1 MMFSL
6 GLYLKSPFRGLGYT
20 MNYLLAVNW
29 GEVGVKA
36 AQFILSFSILIV
48 LHEFGHYITAKWFKC
63 RVEKF
68 YLFFN
73 PWFSLW
79 KKKKGETEYGLGW
92 IPLGGYVK
100 ISGMI
105 DESMD
110 KEAMK
115 LPPQPHE
122 FRSKPAWQRLI
133 IMLGGIIVNIV
144 LAILIFIMILWV
156 WGKEYMPPQS
166 AKYGIVADSLSQTIG
181 LKDGD
186 MVLKVGGK
194 DLKNI
199 LGLRGEMVYNKGEDI
214 ITVKR
219 GDSILN
225 LTYDD
230 KLRRKLNSRDVA
242 EFASVRIPFIV
253 SNFGKKSAGE
263 AAGLQKGDRIIG
275 VNGTETLFY
284 DECLDELKNKKNAD
298 VSIRLVRGND
308 TLVKAVKLNEDGKML
323 VYPEVDLKKLGFE
336 TQKVKYSFFGAIP
349 AGFKE
354 CWSTLGKYM
363 AGLRQL
369 FTGKAKASESVGS
382 VFSIGGIYPAEW
394 DWHIFWTLTAVF
406 SIILAF
412 MNVLPIPG
420 LDGGHALFTLAE
432 MITGRKPSDKFLEY
446 AQIVGM
452 VLLLGL
458 MAYALGLDIWRIFK

>member
-1 MMFSL
+1 MH
-6 GLYLKSPFRGLGYT
+6 
-20 MNYLLAVNW
+20 YLLAVDW
-29 GEVGVKA
+29 STIGVKA

-48 LHEFGHYITAKWFKC
+48 LHEFGHYITARWFGC

-110 KEAMK
+110 KEQMK
-115 LPPQPHE
+115 QPAQPYE

-133 IMLGGIIVNIV
+133 IMLGGIIVNVI
-144 LAILIFIMILWV
+144 LAILIFIFILWK
-156 WGKEYMPPQS
+156 WGKEYMPPAN
-166 AKYGIVADSLSQTIG
+166 AKYGIVADSLAQSVG

-186 MVLKVGGK
+186 IVLKVDSTTLK
-194 DLKNI
+194 DINSVKSRIVLDEATS
-199 LGLRGEMVYNKGEDI
+199 L
-214 ITVKR
+214 TVKR
-219 GDSILN
+219 GDSTFL
-225 LTYDD
+225 LQLQDGLV
-230 KLRRKLNSRDVA
+230 KKLNTRSSGSFV
-242 EFASVRIPFIV
+242 SVRAPFV
-253 SNFGKKSAGE
+253 VKKFTKESNSEK
-263 AAGLQKGDRIIG
+263 AGLLAGDRIIG
-275 VNGTETLFY
+275 IDSLETPYFH
-284 DECLDELKNKKNAD
+284 EAQKALKDKKNQT
-298 VSIRLVRGND
+298 VNVKLLRGND
-308 TLVKAVKLNEDGKML
+308 TLIKPVKLDENA
-323 VYPEVDLKKLGFE
+323 KLGIELKNLEELGFKLE
-336 TQKVKYSFFGAIP
+336 TEKFNFFQAIP

-354 CWSTLGKYM
+354 CWSTLGRYIT
-363 AGLRQL
+363 GLRQL

-382 VFSIGGIYPAEW
+382 VFSIGSIYPNEW
-394 DWHIFWTLTAVF
+394 DWQIFWSLTAIF

-412 MNVLPIPG
+412 MNILPIPG

-446 AQIVGM
+446 AQMVGM